1 MIKLEQKQVK
11 IISLLIAAIFVG
23 SVVALALTQSGSG
36 IVSAASSAVGVIDY
50 RQVMSQH
57 PKLAT
62 VQAEL
67 NQKVDAAQKDF
78 EERAKSMN
86 EQEQQDYYVQTR
98 QRLAQQEQEAM
109 EPLYKNVEEAVK
121 KVADSK
127 GLSVVLAKEAVVYG
141 GQDITQDVIGKL
153 K

>member
-1 MIKLEQKQVK
+1 
-11 IISLLIAAIFVG
+11 
-23 SVVALALTQSGSG
+23 
-36 IVSAASSAVGVIDY
+36 
-50 RQVMSQH
+50 
-57 PKLAT
+57 
-62 VQAEL
+62 
-67 NQKVDAAQKDF
+67 
-78 EERAKSMN
+78 MN

-141 GQDITQDVIGKL
+141 GQDITQDIIGKL